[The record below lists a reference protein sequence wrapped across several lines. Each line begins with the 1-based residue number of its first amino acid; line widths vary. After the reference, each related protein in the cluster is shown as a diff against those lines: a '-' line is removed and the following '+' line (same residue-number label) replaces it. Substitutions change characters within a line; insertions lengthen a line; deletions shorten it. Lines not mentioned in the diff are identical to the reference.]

1 MFTKFLGI
9 VAVSAVAG
17 LGLAACDNSNNKSEQ
32 LLDTSL
38 PTTTV
43 VAPTDLKLASTS
55 LGSIVTD
62 STGHTLYAFTNDK
75 NGVSSCYDTC
85 ATNWPAAL
93 ATDTDLS
100 GTGITGTIGTTT
112 RTDGTKQL
120 TLNNWPLYRFAADGN
135 IAGSV
140 KGQGNK
146 NVWFVVD
153 AAGKLVKTS
162 TTSSTVAQSSSNN
175 AVPTPTTV
183 KRTTTTMYSYNSDY
197 GYGY

>member
-17 LGLAACDNSNNKSEQ
+17 LGLAACDNSNNKSIQ
-32 LLDTSL
+32 PLDTSL

-43 VAPTDLKLASTS
+43 VAPADLKLASTS

-62 STGHTLYAFTNDK
+62 STGHTLYALTTDK
-75 NGVSSCYDTC
+75 NGVSSCYDAC
-85 ATNWPAAL
+85 ATAWPPAL
-93 ATDTDLS
+93 TTNETLN
-100 GTGITGTIGTTT
+100 GTGITGAIGTTT
-112 RTDGTKQL
+112 RDDGTQQI
-120 TLNNWPLYRFAADGN
+120 TLNNWPLYRFAADGDV
-135 IAGSV
+135 AGSV

-146 NVWFVVD
+146 GVWYVVD
-153 AAGKLVKTS
+153 AAGKLIKSTS
-162 TTSSTVAQSSSNN
+162 TSSTVAQSSSNN

-183 KRTTTTMYSYNSDY
+183 KRTTTTYSYNSDY